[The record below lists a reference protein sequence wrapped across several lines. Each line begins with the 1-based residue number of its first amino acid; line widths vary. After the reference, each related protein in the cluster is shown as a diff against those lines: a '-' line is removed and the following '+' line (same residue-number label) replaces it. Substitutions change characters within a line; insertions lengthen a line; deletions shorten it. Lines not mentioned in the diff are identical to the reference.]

1 MTKDNNLQSR
11 ASMRRF
17 INWAEVKSRVS
28 LSRST
33 VWRRIHEGSFPAP
46 VQISRGRVAWL
57 DHEIESWI
65 STQLL
70 VTNGA
75 QATKPSPIP

>member
-46 VQISRGRVAWL
+46 VRNL
-57 DHEIESWI
+57 SWPRC
-65 STQLL
+65 L
-70 VTNGA
+70 A
-75 QATKPSPIP
+75 RPRD

>member
-1 MTKDNNLQSR
+1 MTKNRDPQSR

-33 VWRRIHEGSFPAP
+33 VWRRIYEGTFPAP
-46 VQISRGRVAWL
+46 VRISQGRVAWL
-57 DHEIESWI
+57 DHEIELWI

-70 VTNGA
+70 QAA
-75 QATKPSPIP
+75 QKKPTPIP